1 MKKNRVLNFSEAINE
16 AQIQAMELDKNVF
29 IFGQGVD
36 KTALVFKTT
45 NKIKDKFGKKRI
57 FDTPNAEQGETALA
71 AGAANAGLRPILIHH
86 RVDFMAYTF
95 DQFVNWISLWS
106 FKSAG
111 KKKLPLVVRGIIGK
125 GWGQGPQH
133 AKTLHSMFAYLPGL
147 KVVIP
152 SSPSE
157 AKGLLLSSIFTDDPV
172 IFLEYRS
179 LYNTKEYVPPEP
191 YFINLEKPRLRYVG
205 QKLTI
210 IAIGSAVLS
219 SIKAIEKM
227 NLEGAVDLIDLREIS
242 SFDYKA
248 IYDSCKKTKKL
259 IVVEDGWEK
268 FSVASEIIS
277 NVAIN
282 NVGLEKPPIKICW
295 PASHVPMSNPL
306 EISYYPNEDDI
317 CKAISI
323 VL

>member
-1 MKKNRVLNFSEAINE
+1 MKKNRILTFSESINE
-16 AQIQAMELDKNVF
+16 ALDQAMQIDKNVF

-45 NKIKDKFGKKRI
+45 QGLKEKHGSKRI
-57 FDTPNAEQGETALA
+57 FDTPNAEMGETALA

-95 DQFVNWISLWS
+95 DQLVNWISLWT
-106 FKSAG
+106 FKSS
-111 KKKLPLVVRGIIGK
+111 KKNKGGMPIVIRGIIGK

-147 KVVIP
+147 RVVIP

-157 AKGLLLSSIFTDDPV
+157 AKGLLLSSIFSNDPV

-179 LYNTKEYVPPEP
+179 IYNTREYVPSKP
-191 YFINLEKPRLRYVG
+191 YFIDFNSPRIRYKGNKV
-205 QKLTI
+205 TI
-210 IAIGSAVLS
+210 VAIGSGVLN
-219 SIKAIEKM
+219 SIKAIEAMKA
-227 NLEGAVDLIDLREIS
+227 EGKVELIDLREIS
-242 SFDYKA
+242 NFK
-248 IYDSCKKTKKL
+248 YDIIIKSLKKTKKL

-277 NVAIN
+277 RVVEMGIN
-282 NVGLEKPPIKICW
+282 LKKPPIKICW
-295 PASHVPMSNPL
+295 PSSHVPMSSPL
-306 EISYYPNEDDI
+306 EKSFYPDENN
-317 CKAISI
+317 
-323 VL
+323 